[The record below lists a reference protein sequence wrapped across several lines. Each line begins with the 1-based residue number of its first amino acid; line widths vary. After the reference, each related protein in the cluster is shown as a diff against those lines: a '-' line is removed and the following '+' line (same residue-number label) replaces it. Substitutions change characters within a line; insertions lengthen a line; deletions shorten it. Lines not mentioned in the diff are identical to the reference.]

1 MAQEPSTQKIILRRL
16 FNVNRISDCFIND
29 GDCCDL
35 FHARPTEQREKQNYV
50 VEWLSCDPAATQPI

>member
-1 MAQEPSTQKIILRRL
+1 MAQEPFTQKIILHRL
-16 FNVNRISDCFIND
+16 FNVNRISDWFIND

-50 VEWLSCDPAATQPI
+50 VELRSCGHTAYII